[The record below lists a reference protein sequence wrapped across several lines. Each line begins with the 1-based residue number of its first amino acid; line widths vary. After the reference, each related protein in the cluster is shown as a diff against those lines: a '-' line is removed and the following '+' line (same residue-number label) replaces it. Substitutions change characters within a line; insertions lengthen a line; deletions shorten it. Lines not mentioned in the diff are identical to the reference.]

1 MVLQQTINRV
11 AAFDRNR
18 WPLWIG
24 LGGRLPSESLAAL
37 PRIPQSRMATT
48 KSDRSAALRYLRF
61 VRTCRSTPL
70 PRQTPAVVVHSCA
83 AHHVLTIGIEHTPV
97 AHT

>member
-1 MVLQQTINRV
+1 V

-37 PRIPQSRMATT
+37 PRNPQSIRPP
-48 KSDRSAALRYLRF
+48 S
-61 VRTCRSTPL
+61 
-70 PRQTPAVVVHSCA
+70 
-83 AHHVLTIGIEHTPV
+83 GIEHDIACKFRRLDAFLF
-97 AHT
+97 AHKSPRTLYELTLLGPSALKANCLRRC

>member
-1 MVLQQTINRV
+1 V

-37 PRIPQSRMATT
+37 PRNPHAADKERADTLGLDFSSRKPSTQEAATN
-48 KSDRSAALRYLRF
+48 A
-61 VRTCRSTPL
+61 
-70 PRQTPAVVVHSCA
+70 
-83 AHHVLTIGIEHTPV
+83 
-97 AHT
+97 